1 MNDTIYVRIL
11 LENFVKS
18 AVIGN
23 IDIVE
28 TRPLAADQLDTIDG
42 LLGRIVKIV
51 SNDDLVASFQ
61 QC

>member
-1 MNDTIYVRIL
+1 MNDTIYVGIL
-11 LENFVKS
+11 LEDLVKS

-28 TRPLAADQLDTIDG
+28 TRPLAADQLDTVDS

-51 SNDDLVASFQ
+51 SDDDFVASF
-61 QC
+61 

>member
-28 TRPLAADQLDTIDG
+28 TRPLAAYQLDTVDG

-51 SNDDLVASFQ
+51 GDDDFIASF
-61 QC
+61 

>member
-1 MNDTIYVRIL
+1 MNDTIYVWIL

-28 TRPLAADQLDTIDG
+28 TRPLATYQLDTADS

-51 SNDDLVASFQ
+51 SDDDFVASF
-61 QC
+61 

>member
-1 MNDTIYVRIL
+1 MNDAIYVGIL

-18 AVIGN
+18 AIIGN

-28 TRPLAADQLDTIDG
+28 TRPLAADQLDTVDG

-51 SNDDLVASFQ
+51 SNDDFVASF
-61 QC
+61 

>member
-1 MNDTIYVRIL
+1 MNDTINVGIF
-11 LENFVKS
+11 LEDFVKS

-28 TRPLAADQLDTIDG
+28 TWPLAADQLDTVDG

-51 SNDDLVASFQ
+51 SDDDFVASF
-61 QC
+61 

>member
-1 MNDTIYVRIL
+1 MNDTIYVGIL

-23 IDIVE
+23 IYIVE
-28 TRPLAADQLDTIDG
+28 TRPLAADQLDTVDG

-51 SNDDLVASFQ
+51 SDDDFVASF
-61 QC
+61 

>member
-1 MNDTIYVRIL
+1 MNDTIYVGIL

-28 TRPLAADQLDTIDG
+28 TRPLAAYQLDTVDG
-42 LLGRIVKIV
+42 LLGRIV
-51 SNDDLVASFQ
+51 
-61 QC
+61 

>member
-1 MNDTIYVRIL
+1 MNDTIYVGIL
-11 LENFVKS
+11 LEDLVKS

-28 TRPLAADQLDTIDG
+28 TRPLAADQLDTVDG

-51 SNDDLVASFQ
+51 SDDDFVASF
-61 QC
+61 

>member
-1 MNDTIYVRIL
+1 MNDAIYVGIL

-28 TRPLAADQLDTIDG
+28 TRPLAADELDTVDG
-42 LLGRIVKIV
+42 FLGRIVKIV
-51 SNDDLVASFQ
+51 SNDDFVASF
-61 QC
+61 

>member
-1 MNDTIYVRIL
+1 MNDTINVGIL

-28 TRPLAADQLDTIDG
+28 ARPLAAYQLDTADG
-42 LLGRIVKIV
+42 LFGRIVKIV
-51 SNDDLVASFQ
+51 SDDDFVASL
-61 QC
+61 